1 MASTNTAHPV
11 LGNNTGKKK
20 CRLKNTEDIPY
31 LCFIIGFT
39 LYSKADTERFDLKA
53 CEAEALQPFCVYVLT
68 DDRQTTSG
76 KKKGLLPVPVCS
88 QRLFTACTF
97 PYWKDNLVKTTL
109 SCLVKGSKRRCC
121 PQLSVIL
128 RKMEIFPSN
137 DASTGLIEAFSVY
150 AVAFLCRPISGVLLG
165 FLGDKWGRKNTITL
179 ALAIMGFATLL
190 AGATPG
196 FQTIGIWSPIL
207 LCIARML
214 QGLSVGAQSTG
225 SILLVLEKSA
235 YERHGLLT
243 SVLIASQLSGF
254 ILGGLIPAVMR
265 LWLTPEAMQSYG
277 WRIALWIGLIPC
289 VITFITHKVDPYLI
303 GMAARGVNA
312 VLAAPLCLWLFS
324 SPSLLRYAVVMA
336 VMLPFLAF
344 DFVSTT
350 KILVPYFPAEGR
362 YISMAIANNAGVG
375 LTGGTAPMIA
385 QYLIMSF
392 DHGYVLLGC
401 YVSAALF
408 TATLSVLSLWC
419 RPRCHFKG
427 GPNCVSLSQEEVR
440 NKDSPKM
447 ASFISNSKLSSQAI
461 TIREA

>member
-1 MASTNTAHPV
+1 
-11 LGNNTGKKK
+11 
-20 CRLKNTEDIPY
+20 
-31 LCFIIGFT
+31 
-39 LYSKADTERFDLKA
+39 
-53 CEAEALQPFCVYVLT
+53 
-68 DDRQTTSG
+68 
-76 KKKGLLPVPVCS
+76 
-88 QRLFTACTF
+88 
-97 PYWKDNLVKTTL
+97 
-109 SCLVKGSKRRCC
+109 
-121 PQLSVIL
+121 
-128 RKMEIFPSN
+128 
-137 DASTGLIEAFSVY
+137 
-150 AVAFLCRPISGVLLG
+150 
-165 FLGDKWGRKNTITL
+165 
-179 ALAIMGFATLL
+179 
-190 AGATPG
+190 
-196 FQTIGIWSPIL
+196 
-207 LCIARML
+207 
-214 QGLSVGAQSTG
+214 
-225 SILLVLEKSA
+225 
-235 YERHGLLT
+235 
-243 SVLIASQLSGF
+243 
-254 ILGGLIPAVMR
+254 MR

-289 VITFITHKVDPYLI
+289 VITFITHKDVSDEYTESQRSEGRQQSNGNDGGEIDGGHAPLNREQKAPSLKLDLCGILLAIGIYVGGALMFYLNMVWLPVFLQSTSGAAAGLAGTIAVSVFALGLIPIAGCIIDKVDPYLI